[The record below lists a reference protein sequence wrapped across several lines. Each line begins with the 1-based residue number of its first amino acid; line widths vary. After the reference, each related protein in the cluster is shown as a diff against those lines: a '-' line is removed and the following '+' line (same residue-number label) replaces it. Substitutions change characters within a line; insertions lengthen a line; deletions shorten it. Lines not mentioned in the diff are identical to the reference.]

1 MALVELIAPEVV
13 KVPLLADTKSE
24 VLREL
29 VEILQDAGRIEDVD
43 GVLEAIQRREE
54 MGSTGLELGIAVP
67 HAKTDRVD
75 RLTMAI
81 GVSKDGIEFDAL
93 DGKPSMLFFLML
105 APPDQTGPHL
115 EALAEIA
122 KLAKSR
128 EFCNA
133 LMSALSPDEVVRLFR
148 EE

>member
-29 VEILQDAGRIEDVD
+29 VEILQDAGRIKDVY

-128 EFCNA
+128 EFCSA
-133 LMSALSPDEVVRLFR
+133 LMSAHSPDEVVRLFR

>member
-1 MALVELIAPEVV
+1 MALVELITAEVV

-24 VLREL
+24 VLGEL
-29 VEILQDAGRIEDVD
+29 VEILRDAGRIADVD
-43 GVLEAIQRREE
+43 GALEAIQRREE

-81 GVSKDGIEFDAL
+81 GISKDGIEFDAL

-122 KLAKSR
+122 RLAKSR

>member
-29 VEILQDAGRIEDVD
+29 VEILQDAGRIKDVY

-128 EFCNA
+128 EFCSA
-133 LMSALSPDEVVRLFR
+133 LMNAHSPDEVVRLFR

>member
-1 MALVELIAPEVV
+1 MALVELITAEVV

-29 VEILQDAGRIEDVD
+29 VEILRDAGRIADVD
-43 GVLEAIQRREE
+43 GALEAIQRREE

-81 GVSKDGIEFDAL
+81 GISKDGIEFDAL

-122 KLAKSR
+122 RLAKSR